1 MIIIGVV
8 SKFKNHEYG
17 SSILHNDDLWVL
29 IPKNATSTLKT
40 FVHGSE
46 VEGQRAAVN
55 FYKNPELLKKNV
67 KVITRDPIKRYISG
81 YLTCIARGEFKHIM
95 HFKDDPFENF
105 SIFTHDRW
113 KRGPQDEHV
122 ETQTWFL
129 PPNVNEYIKIE
140 SLTFKENHNKNNHP
154 LKNKLYDYLI
164 NEPKLLSLVK
174 EIFYK
179 DFSLYYKSK

>member
-1 MIIIGVV
+1 MIGEEV
-8 SKFKNHEYG
+8 SKFPNHEYG
-17 SSILHNDDLWVL
+17 NSILYNNDLWVL

-40 FVHGSE
+40 LAHGSP
-46 VEGQRAAVN
+46 VNGKRQMVN
-55 FYKNPELLKKNV
+55 FYKNPKLLNKNV
-67 KVITRDPIKRYISG
+67 KVITRDPIDRYISG

-105 SIFTHDRW
+105 SIFTKNRW

-140 SLTFKENHNKNNHP
+140 SLTFSENHNKNNHP
-154 LKNKLYDYLI
+154 LKNKLHDYLLE
-164 NEPKLLSLVK
+164 NENLLSLIK

-179 DFSLYYKSK
+179 DFGLYHKSK